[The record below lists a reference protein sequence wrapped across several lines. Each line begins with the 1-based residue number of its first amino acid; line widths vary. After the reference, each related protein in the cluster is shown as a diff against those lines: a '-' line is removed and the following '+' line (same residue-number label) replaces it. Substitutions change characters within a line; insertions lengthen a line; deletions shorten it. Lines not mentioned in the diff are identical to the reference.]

1 MVCCRGSSPPH
12 PLVPLL
18 LQLGLGLEQSLHHQ
32 HHQFNRRQLL
42 LHNHLGRSRLMH
54 QQPLMAT
61 TTSSWLATAALFS
74 ANRRSICW
82 TSIFQSKAYI
92 GTFTDNHLASSTQPS
107 VPYLVPQLE
116 DELSSRGGEVLW
128 QVEPV

>member
-1 MVCCRGSSPPH
+1 
-12 PLVPLL
+12 
-18 LQLGLGLEQSLHHQ
+18 
-32 HHQFNRRQLL
+32 
-42 LHNHLGRSRLMH
+42 MH

-82 TSIFQSKAYI
+82 TSIFQSKAYTTDCI
-92 GTFTDNHLASSTQPS
+92 GTLIADHLASSTQPS

-116 DELSSRGGEVLW
+116 DELPSRGGEVLW

>member
-1 MVCCRGSSPPH
+1 
-12 PLVPLL
+12 
-18 LQLGLGLEQSLHHQ
+18 
-32 HHQFNRRQLL
+32 
-42 LHNHLGRSRLMH
+42 MH

-61 TTSSWLATAALFS
+61 TMSSWLATTALFS

-82 TSIFQSKAYI
+82 ASIFQSKAYTTDCI
-92 GTFTDNHLASSTQPS
+92 GTLIADRASSTQPS